1 MGKKSKKS
9 HKKKQKTL
17 SKSCEGRIVNVE
29 AAYQTGLDYFKNS
42 AYHSAVIEWKKIADD
57 KNYAVSLPSL
67 LAEACYRK
75 GLQLYQQL
83 INGDRDKIFN
93 QVIAAFSQAV
103 NLQPNKSIYHYHLGL
118 AFFRF
123 GNYKK
128 AIFSYKKAL
137 DIDKNDRYLRHLV
150 LAYFK
155 QGNVVEANN
164 YKQLLKKNNA
174 FLSTIISIISS
185 EDETIPELDFNKESK
200 EKLFLMGLISLK
212 LNKCELAKEY
222 SQTALELE
230 SSYKN
235 KAASSH
241 ISGYLYYLLAL
252 IEQRKNPEQAEQ
264 YWQKILTLNL
274 SSEHLKKNLSIYY
287 FNKGLELAQQGKF
300 KSALA
305 PLDNAKK
312 LQPNNEVITK
322 NINLTKFLYAN
333 HVARQGIIQEA
344 LKLWHSTSIKK
355 DINRIINI
363 ALALDKLDQPQEANY
378 QWTKVI
384 EYWRKEYKSKS
395 DDRLKGY
402 LITAHKHLAENY
414 LKIDNERRAIKEFE
428 NVIHYTPDD
437 AELRTR
443 LGELLMENGRWNSAI
458 KQFRTILNLKPDDT
472 DALFN
477 IAFLY
482 DQAYEQE
489 KAIAVLENILS
500 IDPNNSHAKQKMG
513 GIFHD
518 QAHEEWDDGDYNEA
532 AKLFLQQI
540 KIDPKK
546 FSGYACLSDLYFE
559 TRRKKEVDNLLNYFI
574 RTDPDNPDAYLQV
587 AKKYYEYG
595 SKGKAGKYLKKAEQL
610 NPNDCQLLIEI
621 GKTIFFESPQKAK
634 GYFNKALTMGKDIYE
649 LYREIGTWIG
659 PYDPKTAIAYL
670 QKYLTKDRRNVAVL
684 FELSM
689 LYNLIGNKR
698 DSEKAHSMAIKY
710 EQQQENEEISEDD
723 KYKDIEHDEIS
734 GDQLSLF

>member
-1 MGKKSKKS
+1 VGKKSKKS
-9 HKKKQKTL
+9 HKKKHKTF
-17 SKSCEGRIVNVE
+17 SKSGEGRSVDVE
-29 AAYQTGLDYFKNS
+29 VTYQTGLDYFKNS
-42 AYHSAVIEWKKIADD
+42 AYHSAVVEWKKIVGD
-57 KNYAVSLPSL
+57 KNYTGSLPSL
-67 LAEACYRK
+67 IAEACYRK
-75 GLQLYQQL
+75 GLQLYHQL
-83 INGDRDKIFN
+83 INSDREKILN
-93 QVIAAFSQAV
+93 QVIAALSQAV

-128 AIFSYKKAL
+128 AVFSYKKAFDL
-137 DIDKNDRYLRHLV
+137 DNNDRYLQHLV

-155 QGNVVEANN
+155 QGNVVEANK

-174 FLSTIISIISS
+174 FLSTIISIISPEEKTS
-185 EDETIPELDFNKESK
+185 PELDFKKESK
-200 EKLFLMGLISLK
+200 ETIFLMGLIYSK
-212 LNKCELAKEY
+212 SKEYELAKECF
-222 SQTALELE
+222 QKALELE
-230 SSYKN
+230 SSNKN
-235 KAASSH
+235 KAVNSH
-241 ISGYLYYLLAL
+241 ISAYLYYLLAL
-252 IEQRKNPEQAEQ
+252 IEQKKNPEQAEQ
-264 YWQKILTLNL
+264 YWQKILTLNI
-274 SSEHLKKNLSIYY
+274 SSEHLKKSLSIYY
-287 FNKGLELAQQGKF
+287 FNKGLELAQQRKF
-300 KSALA
+300 KAALT
-305 PLDNAKK
+305 PMDNAKK
-312 LQPNNEVITK
+312 LQPNNEVIAE

-333 HVARQGIIQEA
+333 HVARQGIIKEA

-363 ALALDKLDQPQEANY
+363 ALALDRLDQNQEANY

-384 EYWRKEYKSKS
+384 EYWRKEYKSKA

-428 NVIHYTPDD
+428 NVIHYTPND

-443 LGELLMENGRWNSAI
+443 LGELLMENGRWNGAI
-458 KQFRTILNLKPDDT
+458 KQFRTVLNLKPDDT
-472 DALFN
+472 DALLN

-482 DQAYEQE
+482 DQSYEQE

-500 IDPNNSHAKQKMG
+500 IDPNNSQAKQKMG

-518 QAHEEWDDGDYNEA
+518 QAHEEWDDGNYSEA
-532 AKLFLQQI
+532 AILFLQQI

-546 FSGYACLSDLYFE
+546 FSGYACLSNLYFKAG
-559 TRRKKEVDNLLNYFI
+559 RKKGVDTLLNNFI
-574 RTDPDNPDAYLQV
+574 STDPDNPDAYINV
-587 AKKYYEYG
+587 AKQYYKYG

-634 GYFNKALTMGKDIYE
+634 GYFNKALSMGKDTYE
-649 LYREIGTWIG
+649 LYREIGSWIG
-659 PYDPKTAIAYL
+659 PYDPKMAIVYL

-684 FELSM
+684 FELSK
-689 LYNLIGNKR
+689 LYNLIGNNR

-710 EQQQENEEISEDD
+710 EQQKENEEISVDD
-723 KYKDIEHDEIS
+723 KYEDSEQKEIL